1 MTFRALCDK
10 AKGIRLPVHVH
21 GKLSEVLR
29 ARDELQQEL
38 GKEPTV
44 EEIAER
50 MEMTEEMTNKV
61 VEEILN
67 LPRVVASLNEPIG
80 EDGDLE
86 LGDIVE
92 DRLVEPV
99 EEQIDPVF
107 FHLGSWEQAQA
118 ALTPREVK
126 ILEMYFGLGGRPPHI
141 LEEIARHFSVE
152 QDPEGEDNGYWG
164 KRVHT
169 TITRERIRQIAE
181 EALEK
186 LRERSN
192 RPHTF
197 FPVEEG

>member
-38 GKEPTV
+38 GKEPTI

-50 MEMTEEMTNKV
+50 MEMTEE
-61 VEEILN
+61 
-67 LPRVVASLNEPIG
+67 
-80 EDGDLE
+80 
-86 LGDIVE
+86 
-92 DRLVEPV
+92 
-99 EEQIDPVF
+99 
-107 FHLGSWEQAQA
+107 
-118 ALTPREVK
+118 
-126 ILEMYFGLGGRPPHI
+126 
-141 LEEIARHFSVE
+141 IARAFSVE